1 MPKSPL
7 QEQPR
12 DRVAAVIPSK
22 HESSI
27 LDWLQSSGRLVA
39 RDRQEP
45 DLQASGE
52 PISDL
57 TDIIDPDDPTYEDFE
72 DSDDPIDDDDIG

>member
-1 MPKSPL
+1 MPNSPL

-45 DLQASGE
+45 DLLASGE

-57 TDIIDPDDPTYEDFE
+57 TDIIDPDDPTYEDFD
-72 DSDDPIDDDDIG
+72 DSDDPGDDDDIG

>member
-27 LDWLQSSGRLVA
+27 LDWLKSTGRLVA

-45 DLQASGE
+45 DLLASGE
-52 PISDL
+52 PIPDL
-57 TDIIDPDDPTYEDFE
+57 VDIIDSDDSSYEDFD
-72 DSDDPIDDDDIG
+72 DSDDPIEDDDIG

>member
-27 LDWLQSSGRLVA
+27 LDWLRSSGRLVA
-39 RDRQEP
+39 RDRQEAELLTP
-45 DLQASGE
+45 GE
-52 PISDL
+52 PISDI

-72 DSDDPIDDDDIG
+72 DNDDPIDEDEIG

>member
-12 DRVAAVIPSK
+12 DRVAAVIPAK

-27 LDWLQSSGRLVA
+27 LDWLRSSGRLVA
-39 RDRQEP
+39 RDRQETELLTP
-45 DLQASGE
+45 GE
-52 PISDL
+52 PISDI

-72 DSDDPIDDDDIG
+72 DSDDPIDEDEIG